1 MKEILS
7 CSYLCFCSAKL
18 RFFKLCKFSFWKGKP
33 LFYRF
38 LWYYRF
44 FCFLLFAIFRSFFIA
59 HFVQNPR
66 FHRRKA
72 IMLGIR
78 GLISSRGGTLLSKE
92 ILTFKARECLA
103 SGGGGVWGFIRLK
116 IRLNSSENKNI
127 CALCQRD
134 RIFITTFA
142 RFLKVLTNKHYKKK
156 DECNYKKRF
165 SARWPR
171 HQH

>member
-18 RFFKLCKFSFWKGKP
+18 RFFKLCKFSFWKGRP

-44 FCFLLFAIFRSFFIA
+44 FCFLLFAIFPVFCIA

-72 IMLGIR
+72 IMPGR
-78 GLISSRGGTLLSKE
+78 RDLIPSRAGALFPKTFRLSK
-92 ILTFKARECLA
+92 RGNA
-103 SGGGGVWGFIRLK
+103 SRRVGGGVSGFIRLN
-116 IRLNSSENKNI
+116 IRLNSSEYPLKQKY
-127 CALCQRD
+127 LCS
-134 RIFITTFA
+134 
-142 RFLKVLTNKHYKKK
+142 L
-156 DECNYKKRF
+156 
-165 SARWPR
+165 SAR
-171 HQH
+171 

>member
-72 IMLGIR
+72 IMPGR
-78 GLISSRGGTLLSKE
+78 RDLIPSRAGALFPKE

-103 SGGGGVWGFIRLK
+103 SGGGGVSGFIRLNIRLS
-116 IRLNSSENKNI
+116 IRLNSSEHSLKQKY
-127 CALCQRD
+127 LCS
-134 RIFITTFA
+134 
-142 RFLKVLTNKHYKKK
+142 L
-156 DECNYKKRF
+156 
-165 SARWPR
+165 SAR
-171 HQH
+171 

>member
-78 GLISSRGGTLLSKE
+78 GLISSRAGTLLSKE

-103 SGGGGVWGFIRLK
+103 SGGGGVLGFIRLNIRLS
-116 IRLNSSENKNI
+116 IRLNSSEHPLKQKY
-127 CALCQRD
+127 LCS
-134 RIFITTFA
+134 
-142 RFLKVLTNKHYKKK
+142 L
-156 DECNYKKRF
+156 
-165 SARWPR
+165 SAR
-171 HQH
+171 

>member
-72 IMLGIR
+72 IMPGR
-78 GLISSRGGTLLSKE
+78 RDLIPSRAGALFPKTFRLSK
-92 ILTFKARECLA
+92 RGNA
-103 SGGGGVWGFIRLK
+103 SHRVGGGVSGFIRLN
-116 IRLNSSENKNI
+116 IRLNSSEYPLKQKY
-127 CALCQRD
+127 LCS
-134 RIFITTFA
+134 
-142 RFLKVLTNKHYKKK
+142 L
-156 DECNYKKRF
+156 
-165 SARWPR
+165 SAR
-171 HQH
+171 

>member
-78 GLISSRGGTLLSKE
+78 GLISSRAGTLLSKE

-103 SGGGGVWGFIRLK
+103 SGGGGVSGF
-116 IRLNSSENKNI
+116 IRLNSSEYSSEYSSEHPLKQKY
-127 CALCQRD
+127 LCS
-134 RIFITTFA
+134 
-142 RFLKVLTNKHYKKK
+142 L
-156 DECNYKKRF
+156 
-165 SARWPR
+165 SAR
-171 HQH
+171 